1 MEQFLYELIEG
12 GVLLRWRRDY
22 SLIAEC
28 FLRLRC
34 LGLDISIE
42 DILKSE
48 LFTRLLI
55 GGGG

>member
-1 MEQFLYELIEG
+1 MEQFLHELIEV
-12 GVLLRWRRDY
+12 GVLLGWRRDY

-48 LFTRLLI
+48 LFTWLLVGS
-55 GGGG
+55 GG